1 MALSPAQRTIA
12 YSPARF
18 KVLISGRR
26 FGKTYLALR
35 EICKYARFPGV
46 KAWYV
51 APTYRQAK
59 QIAWA
64 MLKKKLN
71 EVNWAYK
78 YDETDLTAWLKNGAL
93 IQLRGADN
101 PDSLRGVGLN
111 FIALDEFADIKGEA
125 WYEVLRPTLSDTNGA
140 AMFGGTPKGIGNWAK
155 DVFDLGTGSE
165 NVDWQSFHYATI
177 DGGRVP
183 QSEVD
188 MAMAELDERTF
199 RQEYMAEFVQ
209 YSGLIYYAFLKERYD
224 FGREVGGSIVNIDN
238 LEGLNMDKIHVGM
251 DFNVDPMTSNVW
263 VCDDYESVTIQV
275 DEIRIRGSNTHEM
288 AQEIR
293 QRFPDKMVACYP
305 DPTGKSRRTS
315 SPIGVT
321 DLKILEDE
329 GFEVN
334 ARRQSP
340 LVRDRINAVNSRFKS
355 ADGSR
360 HAFIDYRCKHS
371 IKCFTNQIFK
381 EGTSQP
387 DKDSGYDHSN
397 DASGYYIEYMWPV
410 AETVSEVVAVGGT

>member
-1 MALSPAQRTIA
+1 MALSPAQRAIA
-12 YSPARF
+12 YSSARF

-59 QIAWA
+59 QIAWS
-64 MLKKKLN
+64 MLKKKLG
-71 EVNWAYK
+71 EVAWAYK
-78 YDETDLTAWLKNGAL
+78 YDETDLTAYLKNGSL

-101 PDSLRGVGLN
+101 PDSLRGVGLK
-111 FIALDEFADIKGEA
+111 FIALDEFADIKAAA

-140 AMFGGTPKGIGNWAK
+140 AMFNGTPKGIGNWAK
-155 DVFDLGTGSE
+155 DVFDLGTGGESP
-165 NVDWQSFHYATI
+165 DWQSFHYATI

-183 QSEVD
+183 QSEID
-188 MAMAELDERTF
+188 MARAELDERTF

-224 FGREVGGSIVNIDN
+224 FAQEVGGSIVNIDN
-238 LEGLNMDKIHVGM
+238 LDGLNMDKIHVGM

-263 VCDDYESVTIQV
+263 VCDDYESVTIQI
-275 DEIRIRGSNTHEM
+275 DEVRIRGSNTYEM
-288 AQEIR
+288 TQEIR
-293 QRFPDKMVACYP
+293 QRFPDKAVACYP

-315 SPIGVT
+315 SSIGVT
-321 DLKILEDE
+321 DLKILEDA

-340 LVRDRINAVNSRFKS
+340 LVRDRVNAVNSRFRS
-355 ADGSR
+355 ADGNR

-371 IKCFTNQIFK
+371 IKCFTNQIYK

-397 DASGYYIEYMWPV
+397 DASGYYMEYMWPI
-410 AETVSEVVAVGGT
+410 AGTESKVVAVGGT

>member
-1 MALSPAQRTIA
+1 MALSPAQRAIA
-12 YSPARF
+12 FSPARF

-64 MLKKKLN
+64 MLKKKLDL
-71 EVNWAYK
+71 VHWVYK
-78 YDETDLTAWLKNGAL
+78 YDETDLTAYLVNGSL

-101 PDSLRGVGLN
+101 YDSLRGVGLQ
-111 FIALDEFADIKGEA
+111 FIALDEFADIKAEA

-140 AMFGGTPKGIGNWAK
+140 AMFNGTPKGIGNWAK
-155 DVFDLGTGSE
+155 DVFDLGTGGENSE
-165 NVDWQSFHYATI
+165 WQSFHYATI

-188 MAMAELDERTF
+188 AARSELDERTF

-224 FGREVGGSIVNIDN
+224 FDVEKGGNIINIDN

-263 VCDDYESVTIQV
+263 VTDDYENVAIQI
-275 DEIRIRGSNTHEM
+275 DEIRIRGSNTYEM
-288 AQEIR
+288 ADEIR
-293 QRFPDKMVACYP
+293 TRFPDKEVYAYP

-315 SPIGVT
+315 SPVGIT
-321 DLKILEDE
+321 DLKILEE
-329 GFEVN
+329 KGFEVF
-334 ARRQSP
+334 ARKQSP
-340 LVRDRINAVNSRFKS
+340 LVRDRINSVNSRFRS
-355 ADGSR
+355 ADGYK

-371 IKCFTNQIFK
+371 IKCFTNQIYK

-397 DASGYYIEYMWPV
+397 DASGYFMEYMWPINKI
-410 AETVSEVVAVGGT
+410 ESGVVALGGI

>member
-1 MALSPAQRTIA
+1 MALSAAQRSIA

-35 EICKYARFPGV
+35 ELCKYARYPGV
-46 KAWYV
+46 KVWYV

-59 QIAWA
+59 QIAWS

-71 EVNWAYK
+71 EVNWSYK
-78 YDETDLTAWLKNGAL
+78 YDETDLTAWLKNGSL

-101 PDSLRGVGLN
+101 PDSLRGVGLQ
-111 FIALDEFADIKGEA
+111 FIALDEFADIKAEA

-140 AMFGGTPKGIGNWAK
+140 AMFNGTPKGIGNWAK
-155 DVFDLGTGSE
+155 DVFDLGTDIG
-165 NVDWQSFHYATI
+165 NPDWQSFHYATI

-183 QSEVD
+183 QSEID
-188 MAMAELDERTF
+188 TARSELDERTF
-199 RQEYMAEFVQ
+199 RQEYLAEFVQ
-209 YSGLIYYAFLKERYD
+209 YSGLIYYAFLREQYD
-224 FGREVGGSIVNIDN
+224 FAREAGGSIVNIDN
-238 LEGLNMDKIHVGM
+238 LDGLNMDKIHVGM

-263 VCDDYESVTIQV
+263 VCDDYENVTIQI

-288 AQEIR
+288 TDEIKH
-293 QRFPDKMVACYP
+293 RFPDKKVACYP

-321 DLKILEDE
+321 DLKILEDA

-340 LVRDRINAVNSRFKS
+340 LVRDRINAVNSRFRS
-355 ADGSR
+355 ADGGR

-397 DASGYYIEYMWPV
+397 DASGYYMEYMWPV
-410 AETVSEVVAVGGT
+410 AETVSEVVSVGGT